1 MPSTKEISVAPE
13 KQRLLLY
20 INGVLAVR
28 TIPLDEEERAA
39 RLENWERIYGRRQR
53 IELEA
58 A

>member
-1 MPSTKEISVAPE
+1 MAPE
-13 KQRLLLY
+13 QQRLLLY

-28 TIPLDEEERAA
+28 TIPLDADERAV

-53 IELEA
+53 VEVEA